1 MSSLTAKYRPRRF
14 AEVAGQ
20 EAVKA
25 ILSRAAATGKIAPAY
40 MFSGTRGVG
49 KTTIARIFAKALNC
63 EKAPAAEPCNECR
76 LCRQANAGS
85 AVDIIEIDAASH
97 GGVGDVRAL
106 KEDVGYAPLE
116 GRYKVFIID
125 EAHML
130 STAAFNALLKTLEEP
145 PARVTFILAST
156 EAHKFPA
163 TILSRCQHYVFKMLP
178 QAELGAHLEK
188 ILKAENLEYEAGA
201 VRIIARR
208 GAGSV
213 RDSISLLG
221 QALAYSAGAL
231 IESEVRSCLG
241 LAGQEVFFALMEAIA
256 TRDLPL
262 LSRTLRGVLDQ
273 GLDLGFFLRELSG
286 CWRNMFLLRQAG
298 EAIVPE
304 LGLPAEEAAQWLDWA
319 GRFTPAH
326 IHACWQM
333 TLDGQQRVIK
343 SLEPAQA
350 LELLLLNLACL
361 PDLLP
366 LAALGG
372 GSAAPRPASPNSTPP
387 RSTPPGSGGGGSA
400 SNSSGPGSSA
410 PGSSGPGNSAP
421 NNTAPSRPAPGA
433 GSGYGGGSVNGAAPR
448 ASAAPAAPALQ
459 AAPIAAQTA
468 AQTSPVAPLPWQN
481 PAPQASAQPS
491 EEARYDAPDTEPAS
505 PAQPVH
511 AAESSPAGYGA
522 ASAPAGSDASGA
534 QTGAAAVPA
543 DSAQG
548 AVAAGVSGPA
558 HDADHDP
565 AQAQP
570 VAAPAPGGG
579 RSWEGFVAFVAG
591 KNGAVTGL
599 SQAKGEL
606 CGSEL
611 VLTCF
616 NETHSGM
623 MENGD
628 NNVRL
633 RRLMAEYF
641 GPDVTLAFTCVDRE
655 PVKSDGLIQ
664 REMQEHP
671 VVQRVRETFE
681 CRDPA
686 LVYPRH

>member
-14 AEVAGQ
+14 ADVAGQ
-20 EAVKA
+20 DAVKA
-25 ILSRAAATGKIAPAY
+25 ILSRASATGKIAPAY

-63 EKAPAAEPCNECR
+63 EKAPTPEPCNECR
-76 LCRQANAGS
+76 MCRQANAGN

-178 QAELGAHLEK
+178 QDGLVAHLES
-188 ILKAENLEYEAGA
+188 ILTSEGLDYETGA

-221 QALAYSAGAL
+221 QALAYSAGQL
-231 IESEVRSCLG
+231 KESEVRACLG
-241 LAGQEVFFALMEAIA
+241 LAGQEVFFAIMQAIKD
-256 TRDLPL
+256 RDLPL
-262 LSRTLRGVLDQ
+262 LSRTLRQVLDQ

-304 LGLPAEEAAQWLDWA
+304 LGLPTEEAAQWMEWA

-333 TLDGQQRVIK
+333 TLEGQQRVIK
-343 SLEPAQA
+343 SLEPAQS

-372 GSAAPRPASPNSTPP
+372 AVASAPAAPASSGPASSAPAAPRSAAPSTPSTPPSPPPSSPPSTPPSSPPSTPPSSPPSTPPAAPKASQAMPVQAEPVQAEGLQPKPVHPEGGQAEGLQPKPVHPEGGQAEPPAATPAPTASAAPRPGGP
-387 RSTPPGSGGGGSA
+387 RT
-400 SNSSGPGSSA
+400 
-410 PGSSGPGNSAP
+410 
-421 NNTAPSRPAPGA
+421 
-433 GSGYGGGSVNGAAPR
+433 
-448 ASAAPAAPALQ
+448 
-459 AAPIAAQTA
+459 
-468 AQTSPVAPLPWQN
+468 
-481 PAPQASAQPS
+481 
-491 EEARYDAPDTEPAS
+491 
-505 PAQPVH
+505 
-511 AAESSPAGYGA
+511 
-522 ASAPAGSDASGA
+522 
-534 QTGAAAVPA
+534 
-543 DSAQG
+543 
-548 AVAAGVSGPA
+548 
-558 HDADHDP
+558 
-565 AQAQP
+565 
-570 VAAPAPGGG
+570 
-579 RSWEGFVAFVAG
+579 WEGFLDFVAS
-591 KNGAVTGL
+591 KNGSGVVTGL
-599 SQAKGEL
+599 MQARGEL
-606 CGSEL
+606 CGAEL
-611 VLTCF
+611 VLTCH
-616 NETHSGM
+616 NPTHCRM
-623 MENGD
+623 LEEGD
-628 NNVRL
+628 GAVRL
-633 RRLMAEYF
+633 QRLVSEFF
-641 GPDVTLAFTCVDRE
+641 GPDMGINVTCAQAG
-655 PVKSDGLIQ
+655 PVKTDGTIS

-671 VVQRVRETFE
+671 LVQRVRQTFE

-686 LVYPRH
+686 LVYPRR

>member
-76 LCRQANAGS
+76 MCRQANAGN
-85 AVDIIEIDAASH
+85 APDIIEIDAASH
-97 GGVGDVRAL
+97 GGVNDVRSL

-178 QAELGAHLEK
+178 QAELAAHLEK
-188 ILKAENLEYEAGA
+188 ILASEAVEFEPGA
-201 VRIIARR
+201 LRIIARR

-221 QALAYSAGAL
+221 QALAYSSGVL
-231 IESEVRSCLG
+231 QESEVRACLG

-256 TRDLPL
+256 GRDLPL
-262 LSRTLRGVLDQ
+262 LSRTLRQVLDQ
-273 GLDLGFFLRELSG
+273 GLDLGFFLRELAG
-286 CWRNMFLLRQAG
+286 CWRNMFLLRQGG
-298 EAIVPE
+298 EAMGQE
-304 LGLPAEEAAQWLDWA
+304 LNLPAEETGLWLEWA

-333 TLDGQQRVIK
+333 TLEGQQRVIK

-366 LAALGG
+366 LSALGG
-372 GSAAPRPASPNSTPP
+372 AVAPSSPSAPSSPAAPSTPRTPPVASAPQTPPASNSPSSASPVRLAAPVAETRAQASATSAAPPPPWDEPAPAQPAAAPAHAPAPASDPA
-387 RSTPPGSGGGGSA
+387 SA
-400 SNSSGPGSSA
+400 AA
-410 PGSSGPGNSAP
+410 PA
-421 NNTAPSRPAPGA
+421 PAPGA
-433 GSGYGGGSVNGAAPR
+433 R
-448 ASAAPAAPALQ
+448 DAAPATTPA
-459 AAPIAAQTA
+459 TA
-468 AQTSPVAPLPWQN
+468 TSL
-481 PAPQASAQPS
+481 
-491 EEARYDAPDTEPAS
+491 
-505 PAQPVH
+505 
-511 AAESSPAGYGA
+511 
-522 ASAPAGSDASGA
+522 SAPSGA
-534 QTGAAAVPA
+534 
-543 DSAQG
+543 
-548 AVAAGVSGPA
+548 
-558 HDADHDP
+558 
-565 AQAQP
+565 
-570 VAAPAPGGG
+570 
-579 RSWEGFVAFVAG
+579 RSWEGFQQFVAS
-591 KNGAVTGL
+591 KNGAGSVTGL
-599 SQAKGEL
+599 MQAKGEL
-606 CGSEL
+606 CGAEL
-611 VLTCF
+611 VLGCL
-616 NETHSGM
+616 NPTHQRMLEEGEDSAK
-623 MENGD
+623 
-628 NNVRL
+628 L
-633 RRLMAEYF
+633 RRLVAEYF
-641 GPDVTLAFTCVDRE
+641 GPDVTLGFACQDSE
-655 PVKSDGLIQ
+655 PVKTDGAIS
-664 REMQEHP
+664 REMQDHP
-671 VVQRVRETFE
+671 AVQRVRSVFE

-686 LVYPRH
+686 LVSPRR

>member
-20 EAVKA
+20 DAVKA
-25 ILSRAAATGKIAPAY
+25 ILSRAAATSKIAPAY

-97 GGVGDVRAL
+97 GGVNDVRSL

-116 GRYKVFIID
+116 GRFKVFIID

-178 QAELGAHLEK
+178 QAELATHLEG
-188 ILKAENLEYEAGA
+188 ILAKEAIEYEPGA

-221 QALAYSAGAL
+221 QALAYSAGTL
-231 IESEVRSCLG
+231 VESEVRACLG

-256 TRDLPL
+256 SRDLPL

-333 TLDGQQRVIK
+333 TLDGQQRVVK

-366 LAALGG
+366 LSALGG
-372 GSAAPRPASPNSTPP
+372 GISAPQSAPRSAPPA
-387 RSTPPGSGGGGSA
+387 
-400 SNSSGPGSSA
+400 SSA
-410 PGSSGPGNSAP
+410 PPVPG
-421 NNTAPSRPAPGA
+421 
-433 GSGYGGGSVNGAAPR
+433 APR
-448 ASAAPAAPALQ
+448 APQAPTSASAPASSASAAAPVTISPAAPPPWADAAAVAQANAQPEAQSPAPAAPVAQ
-459 AAPIAAQTA
+459 PTPVASDAAQTA
-468 AQTSPVAPLPWQN
+468 A
-481 PAPQASAQPS
+481 
-491 EEARYDAPDTEPAS
+491 REPAA
-505 PAQPVH
+505 PAY
-511 AAESSPAGYGA
+511 ATTSALAT
-522 ASAPAGSDASGA
+522 ASAPAPQDASSAGSDSP
-534 QTGAAAVPA
+534 AAAPLP
-543 DSAQG
+543 DGQRTW
-548 AVAAGVSGPA
+548 
-558 HDADHDP
+558 D
-565 AQAQP
+565 
-570 VAAPAPGGG
+570 
-579 RSWEGFVAFVAG
+579 GFKEFVAG
-591 KNGAVTGL
+591 KNGNGFVTGL
-599 SQAKGEL
+599 AQSRGEFRDGML
-606 CGSEL
+606 T
-611 VLTCF
+611 LTCH
-616 NETHSGM
+616 NETHCGM
-623 MENGD
+623 MDKGD
-628 NNVRL
+628 NYLRL
-633 RRLMAEYF
+633 LRLASEYF
-641 GPDVTLAFTCVDRE
+641 GDGTELSFICLDRE
-655 PVKSDGLIQ
+655 PVKSDGLIS

-671 VVQRVRETFE
+671 VVRRVRETFE

-686 LVYPRH
+686 LVYPRGR

>member
-63 EKAPAAEPCNECR
+63 EKAPAPEPCNECA

-178 QAELGAHLEK
+178 QAELCAHLEK
-188 ILKAENLEYEAGA
+188 ILGIEGLEYEPGA

-213 RDSISLLG
+213 RDSMSLLG

-262 LSRTLRGVLDQ
+262 LSRTLRQVLDQ

-304 LGLPAEEAAQWLDWA
+304 LGLPAEEAALWLDWA

-372 GSAAPRPASPNSTPP
+372 GQGSPRPAPPKSTPP
-387 RSTPPGSGGGGSA
+387 SSGG
-400 SNSSGPGSSA
+400 SGPGGSV
-410 PGSSGPGNSAP
+410 PGGSVPP
-421 NNTAPSRPAPGA
+421 RPAPAAGSGQA
-433 GSGYGGGSVNGAAPR
+433 SGSGYGAASGSAGGSAPHASPVASAPYAAANAPDAAASTAHAAPPPPWHAPASQGASAHGESPQAPVRDADSRSDER
-448 ASAAPAAPALQ
+448 AAAPAAPSTPAV
-459 AAPIAAQTA
+459 AAAE
-468 AQTSPVAPLPWQN
+468 AP
-481 PAPQASAQPS
+481 ADASAS
-491 EEARYDAPDTEPAS
+491 DAAS
-505 PAQPVH
+505 
-511 AAESSPAGYGA
+511 GA
-522 ASAPAGSDASGA
+522 PSAPATAK
-534 QTGAAAVPA
+534 AAN
-543 DSAQG
+543 
-548 AVAAGVSGPA
+548 
-558 HDADHDP
+558 
-565 AQAQP
+565 
-570 VAAPAPGGG
+570 APGGQ
-579 RSWEGFVAFVAG
+579 RSWEGFVEFVAG
-591 KNGAVTGL
+591 KNGSITGL
-599 SQAKGEL
+599 TQARGEL

-611 VLTCF
+611 VLTCH

-641 GPDVTLAFTCVDRE
+641 GPDVTVAFTCVDRE

-686 LVYPRH
+686 LVYPRR

>member
-20 EAVKA
+20 DAVKA
-25 ILSRAAATGKIAPAY
+25 ILSRAAATSKIAPAY

-116 GRYKVFIID
+116 GRFKVFIID

-178 QAELGAHLEK
+178 QAELAAHLEAVLAK
-188 ILKAENLEYEAGA
+188 EGIEYEPGA
-201 VRIIARR
+201 VRVIARR

-213 RDSISLLG
+213 RDSMSLLG
-221 QALAYSAGAL
+221 QALAYSAGTL
-231 IESEVRSCLG
+231 VETEVRACLG

-256 TRDLPL
+256 GRDLPL
-262 LSRTLRGVLDQ
+262 LSRTLRGVLDL

-304 LGLPAEEAAQWLDWA
+304 LGLPEEEAAQWLEWSA
-319 GRFTPAH
+319 RFAPAH

-333 TLDGQQRVIK
+333 TLDGQQRVVK

-366 LAALGG
+366 LSALGG
-372 GSAAPRPASPNSTPP
+372 AGPAPQGAPRPSSPGSAGPAAPRTPQGPSSAASAAAAPVAVTS
-387 RSTPPGSGGGGSA
+387 SVSSA
-400 SNSSGPGSSA
+400 DSSA
-410 PGSSGPGNSAP
+410 P
-421 NNTAPSRPAPGA
+421 
-433 GSGYGGGSVNGAAPR
+433 
-448 ASAAPAAPALQ
+448 SAAVAPPPWADAAASPASSVSPAAGTPASSVDSQGSAREPAAPAY
-459 AAPIAAQTA
+459 AA
-468 AQTSPVAPLPWQN
+468 
-481 PAPQASAQPS
+481 AS
-491 EEARYDAPDTEPAS
+491 
-505 PAQPVH
+505 
-511 AAESSPAGYGA
+511 
-522 ASAPAGSDASGA
+522 ASAPAALSPASMPAASTSDPGSAPSAAPLAAS
-534 QTGAAAVPA
+534 
-543 DSAQG
+543 
-548 AVAAGVSGPA
+548 
-558 HDADHDP
+558 
-565 AQAQP
+565 
-570 VAAPAPGGG
+570 VAAPQPGAP
-579 RSWEGFVAFVAG
+579 RSWEGFTEFVAG
-591 KNGAVTGL
+591 KNGNGFVTGL
-599 SQAKGEL
+599 AQARGQFFE
-606 CGSEL
+606 G
-611 VLTCF
+611 VLTLTCH
-616 NETHSGM
+616 NETHCGM
-623 MENGD
+623 MDKGD
-628 NNVRL
+628 NYLRL
-633 RRLMAEYF
+633 LRLATEYY
-641 GPDVTLAFTCVDRE
+641 GEGVSLAFTCVDRE
-655 PVKSDGLIQ
+655 PVKSEGLIS

-686 LVYPRH
+686 LVYPRGR

>member
-20 EAVKA
+20 DAVKA

-63 EKAPAAEPCNECR
+63 EKAPTPEPCNECN

-116 GRYKVFIID
+116 GRFKVFIID

-178 QAELGAHLEK
+178 QAELAAHLEK
-188 ILKAENLEYEAGA
+188 ILLAEGVEYEPGA

-221 QALAYSAGAL
+221 QALAYSAGVL
-231 IESEVRSCLG
+231 VESEVRACLG

-256 TRDLPL
+256 GRDLPL
-262 LSRTLRGVLDQ
+262 LARTLRGVLDQ

-319 GRFTPAH
+319 GRFSPAH

-366 LAALGG
+366 LSALGG
-372 GSAAPRPASPNSTPP
+372 AASAAPRSM
-387 RSTPPGSGGGGSA
+387 PGA
-400 SNSSGPGSSA
+400 PSA
-410 PGSSGPGNSAP
+410 P
-421 NNTAPSRPAPGA
+421 PAP
-433 GSGYGGGSVNGAAPR
+433 AP
-448 ASAAPAAPALQ
+448 PAAPASSS
-459 AAPIAAQTA
+459 APQT
-468 AQTSPVAPLPWQN
+468 P
-481 PAPQASAQPS
+481 PAPK
-491 EEARYDAPDTEPAS
+491 AP
-505 PAQPVH
+505 PVQ
-511 AAESSPAGYGA
+511 
-522 ASAPAGSDASGA
+522 ASAPA
-534 QTGAAAVPA
+534 P
-543 DSAQG
+543 
-548 AVAAGVSGPA
+548 
-558 HDADHDP
+558 
-565 AQAQP
+565 
-570 VAAPAPGGG
+570 APAPAPAAARPAFANPPAEASAPEPAPAAAPSDAAPSAAPLGGP
-579 RSWEGFVAFVAG
+579 RTWEGFLAFLVG
-591 KNGAVTGL
+591 KNGSGVVTGL

-611 VLTCF
+611 VLTCH
-616 NETHSGM
+616 NGTHSRMLEAG
-623 MENGD
+623 ED
-628 NNVRL
+628 SVRL
-633 RRLMAEYF
+633 RRLVADYF
-641 GPDVTLAFTCVDRE
+641 GPDMTLSFTCVDRE
-655 PVKSDGLIQ
+655 PVKSEGLVQ

-686 LVYPRH
+686 LVYPRGQR

>member
-63 EKAPAAEPCNECR
+63 EKAPAPEPCNECA

-178 QAELGAHLEK
+178 QAELAAHLEK
-188 ILKAENLEYEAGA
+188 ILQAEGLEYEPGA

-221 QALAYSAGAL
+221 QALAYSVGAL
-231 IESEVRSCLG
+231 FESEVRACLG

-262 LSRTLRGVLDQ
+262 LSRTLRQVLDQ

-304 LGLPAEEAAQWLDWA
+304 LGLPAEEAAQWRDWA

-366 LAALGG
+366 LSALGG
-372 GSAAPRPASPNSTPP
+372 GPASPQSAPPRPAPSRSGPVSGSGPAASSSGASGAMPNAAPVTPP
-387 RSTPPGSGGGGSA
+387 
-400 SNSSGPGSSA
+400 
-410 PGSSGPGNSAP
+410 
-421 NNTAPSRPAPGA
+421 
-433 GSGYGGGSVNGAAPR
+433 AAP
-448 ASAAPAAPALQ
+448 SAAPASPSS
-459 AAPIAAQTA
+459 P
-468 AQTSPVAPLPWQN
+468 PVAPPPWQS
-481 PAPQASAQPS
+481 PAAQPM
-491 EEARYDAPDTEPAS
+491 
-505 PAQPVH
+505 
-511 AAESSPAGYGA
+511 
-522 ASAPAGSDASGA
+522 
-534 QTGAAAVPA
+534 
-543 DSAQG
+543 
-548 AVAAGVSGPA
+548 
-558 HDADHDP
+558 
-565 AQAQP
+565 AQAHP
-570 VAAPAPGGG
+570 EAAAPAEAAAPSPAPATPMAAPTEAPVRSATPGGS
-579 RSWEGFVAFVAG
+579 RSWEGFLEFVAG
-591 KNGAVTGL
+591 KNGSGSVTGL
-599 SQAKGEL
+599 TQAKGEI
-606 CGSEL
+606 CGAEL
-611 VLTCF
+611 VLTCH
-616 NETHSGM
+616 NATHSGM

-633 RRLMAEYF
+633 RRLVSEYF
-641 GPDVTLAFTCVDRE
+641 GPDMAVAFTCVDRE
-655 PVKSDGLIQ
+655 PVKTDGLIQ

-686 LVYPRH
+686 LVYPRR

>member
-14 AEVAGQ
+14 ADVAGQ
-20 EAVKA
+20 DAVKA
-25 ILSRAAATGKIAPAY
+25 ILSRAAATGKVAPAY

-63 EKAPAAEPCNECR
+63 EKAPAPEPCNECR
-76 LCRQANAGS
+76 LCRQANAGN

-97 GGVGDVRAL
+97 GGVNDVRSL

-116 GRYKVFIID
+116 GRFKVFIID

-178 QAELGAHLEK
+178 QAELAAHLEAV
-188 ILKAENLEYEAGA
+188 LKAEGVSFEPGA

-213 RDSISLLG
+213 RDSMSLLG
-221 QALAYSAGAL
+221 QALAYSAGVLA
-231 IESEVRSCLG
+231 EAEVRACLG
-241 LAGQEVFFALMEAIA
+241 LAGQEVFFTLMEAIA
-256 TRDLPL
+256 SRDLPL

-298 EAIVPE
+298 EAMAPE
-304 LGLPAEEAAQWLDWA
+304 MGLPEEEVAQWSQWA
-319 GRFTPAH
+319 GRFAPAH

-333 TLDGQQRVIK
+333 TLDGQQRVVK

-372 GSAAPRPASPNSTPP
+372 ASGVAARPAGGGVPSGSPAPGRTA
-387 RSTPPGSGGGGSA
+387 PGSGSSGSGP
-400 SNSSGPGSSA
+400 SSSGPSR
-410 PGSSGPGNSAP
+410 SGLAGQAS
-421 NNTAPSRPAPGA
+421 PSPMP
-433 GSGYGGGSVNGAAPR
+433 
-448 ASAAPAAPALQ
+448 PAAQQRPG
-459 AAPIAAQTA
+459 P
-468 AQTSPVAPLPWQN
+468 SP
-481 PAPQASAQPS
+481 SAM
-491 EEARYDAPDTEPAS
+491 
-505 PAQPVH
+505 
-511 AAESSPAGYGA
+511 AEDRGPSPAGAPADEPDSAPAPPRMPAA
-522 ASAPAGSDASGA
+522 ASARPAEPESAPADPAG
-534 QTGAAAVPA
+534 QGAAAV
-543 DSAQG
+543 
-548 AVAAGVSGPA
+548 AANAGGP
-558 HDADHDP
+558 
-565 AQAQP
+565 
-570 VAAPAPGGG
+570 
-579 RSWEGFVAFVAG
+579 RSWEGFLDFVAG
-591 KNGAVTGL
+591 KNGNGFVTGL
-599 SQAKGEL
+599 AQARGAFAE
-606 CGSEL
+606 G
-611 VLTCF
+611 VLTLACH
-616 NETHSGM
+616 NETHCGM
-623 MENGD
+623 MRSGD
-628 NNVRL
+628 NYARL
-633 RRLMAEYF
+633 LRLVAEYF
-641 GPDVTLAFTCVDRE
+641 GPEASVVLHSVERE
-655 PVKSDGLIQ
+655 PAKSEGLIQ

-671 VVQRVRETFE
+671 LVQRVRETFE

-686 LVYPRH
+686 LVYPRGR